1 MNRAKHIFYITGLI
15 FLFSFFAVI
24 FSACS
29 SHVSDITAGA
39 SELPVIQPVPQTDPE
54 PETPTPPQ
62 QPAPAMYTITVIS
75 GDHGTVSTDKTS
87 ATEGEEVTIT
97 LTPETGYEIDVL
109 LVADEGGNSITVTG
123 NTFTMPAGNV
133 YVNGTFKST
142 SSALVTY
149 RITFTASVNGWGS
162 VNKTTAAAGETITI
176 TLHPYLNYE
185 LDTLSVIDANGN
197 SITVSGAYTFIMPA
211 SNVSINCSFKV
222 ITYSIIL
229 TTSTHGTFS
238 VDKTT
243 AAYGETVT
251 ITVNPDNDYVLDA
264 ITVTDA
270 NGNDVF
276 VYNNIFIMPE
286 SNVTVNCTFRVR
298 QLLIAPILNYTLR
311 NDLQA
316 NSTATSFMHSSTPPA
331 SGTTT
336 YKLSDYNSDVELV
349 AWLEGTT
356 IKFYAEGYT
365 DSNRKIPLPADSK
378 CLFIDCSSLQVI
390 DTEVF
395 DTRAVTDM
403 GFMFSG
409 CENLTTLNL
418 SGFDTRAVTDMRGM
432 FLGCENLTT
441 LNLSGFNTAA
451 VTDMG
456 YMFAGCENLTTLNLS
471 GFETSNVT
479 DMSYMF
485 SLNYL
490 LTTIIVGNGFTTSNV
505 TNSEDMFGS
514 CISLTGGA
522 GTTYSDLNPD
532 DKTYAH
538 IDGVNGSPGYFTSN

>member
-1 MNRAKHIFYITGLI
+1 MAGTAFALFIFTA
-15 FLFSFFAVI
+15 SFT
-24 FSACS
+24 ACS
-29 SHVSDITAGA
+29 SHILDMTEGLQSA
-39 SELPVIQPVPQTDPE
+39 STPTQPSSTPETTPETTPPPE
-54 PETPTPPQ
+54 PTPTPTPT
-62 QPAPAMYTITVIS
+62 PAPTPTAYSITVTSGEHGTISVDKTNAAAGETITITV
-75 GDHGTVSTDKTS
+75 
-87 ATEGEEVTIT
+87 
-97 LTPETGYEIDVL
+97 TPEAGYEVDVL

-149 RITFTASVNGWGS
+149 RIIFTASVNGWGS

-176 TLHPYLNYE
+176 TLHPFLNYE
-185 LDTLSVIDANGN
+185 LDTLSVTDAKGN

-229 TTSTHGTFS
+229 TNSTHGTFS

-243 AAYGETVT
+243 AAYRETVT

-270 NGNDVF
+270 NGNS
-276 VYNNIFIMPE
+276 VYVNTNNNTFFMPE

-298 QLLIAPILNYTLR
+298 QLLIYTLLHYR
-311 NDLQA
+311 LCNDLQA
-316 NSTATSFMHSSTPPA
+316 NSTATSFVHSTTPPV

-336 YKLSDYNSDVELV
+336 TYILSDYNSDVELV

-378 CLFIDCSSLQVI
+378 SLFMNCSSLQVI

-395 DTRAVTDM
+395 DTAAVTDM
-403 GFMFSG
+403 KFMFSG
-409 CENLTTLNL
+409 CKKLETIVFSNKFLTSNVETMASMFSSCESLTSLDL
-418 SGFDTRAVTDMRGM
+418 SSFD
-432 FLGCENLTT
+432 
-441 LNLSGFNTAA
+441 
-451 VTDMG
+451 
-456 YMFAGCENLTTLNLS
+456 
-471 GFETSNVT
+471 TSNVT
-479 DMSYMF
+479 DMMHMF
-485 SLNYL
+485 ALDYS
-490 LTTIIVGNGFTTSNV
+490 LTTIIVGDGFDTSNV
-505 TNSEDMFGS
+505 TNSDNMFGS
-514 CISLTGGA
+514 CQSLVGG
-522 GTTYSDLNPD
+522 GGKKFSYLNPA
-532 DKTYAH
+532 DKTYAR
-538 IDGVNGSPGYFTSN
+538 IDDPANGNPGYFTRK